1 MHSMTGYGRGEAE
14 GLGSHFQ
21 IDIKSVNHRYLDIG
35 VHMPGQLAA
44 LENLIR
50 RKLKDRL
57 GRGKVDIYL
66 SWKNEDNATGTLCYD
81 EQLAGQYIKHLRSL
95 ADTYDLSNQVN
106 AYQISRYPHVFSMEE
121 EPVDAESY
129 WPVVEEALNAALE
142 AFLRARSEEGEYLR
156 RDLKEKLQELTLHV
170 DAVRERYPVVMQ
182 EYEQKLTD
190 KLHTLIEDGKVDEG
204 RIAAELIL
212 VSDKLCTDEEV
223 VRLQSHIE
231 QMDQTL
237 DMDEQIGKKLDFLA
251 QEMNRESNT
260 ILSKTND
267 AETADHAIALKTIIE
282 KIREQIQN
290 IE

>member
-50 RKLKDRL
+50 RMLKDKV
-57 GRGKVDIYL
+57 GRGKVDVYL
-66 SWKNEDNATGTLCYD
+66 SWKTEESATGTLCYD
-81 EQLAGQYIKHLRSL
+81 EQLAGQYLEHLRSL
-95 ADTYDLSNQVN
+95 ADTYDLNDQIN
-106 AYQISRYPHVFSMEE
+106 AYQLSRYPHVFSMEE
-121 EPVDAESY
+121 EPVDAEEY
-129 WPVVEEALNAALE
+129 WPVVEQALSAALE
-142 AFLRARSEEGEYLR
+142 AFLRARSEEGAYLKK
-156 RDLKEKLQELTLHV
+156 DLQEKLAELTEHV
-170 DAVRERYPVVMQ
+170 EAVSERFPMVMK

-190 KLHTLIEDGKVDEG
+190 KLHTLIGEGQVDEG

-212 VSDKLCTDEEV
+212 TSDKLCTDEEI
-223 VRLQSHIE
+223 VRLRSHIE
-231 QMDQTL
+231 QMGQTL
-237 DMDEQIGKKLDFLA
+237 ELDEQIGKKLDFLA

>member
-50 RKLKDRL
+50 RVLKERL
-57 GRGKVDIYL
+57 GRGKVDVYL
-66 SWKNEDNATGTLCYD
+66 SWKNEESATGTLRYD
-81 EQLAGQYIKHLRSL
+81 EQLAGQYLEHLRAL
-95 ADTYDLSNQVN
+95 ADTYDLNDQIN
-106 AYQISRYPHVFSMEE
+106 AYQLSRYPHVFSMEE
-121 EPVDAESY
+121 EPVDAEAY
-129 WPVVEEALNAALE
+129 WPVVEQALAGALE
-142 AFLRARSEEGEYLR
+142 AFLRARSEEGAYLKK
-156 RDLKEKLQELTLHV
+156 DLQDKLAELTEHV
-170 DAVRERYPVVMQ
+170 EAVSERFPTVMK

-190 KLHTLIEDGKVDEG
+190 KLHTLIEEGQVDEG

-212 VSDKLCTDEEV
+212 TSDKLCTDEEI
-223 VRLQSHIE
+223 VRLRSHIE
-231 QMDQTL
+231 QMGQTL
-237 DMDEQIGKKLDFLA
+237 KLDEQIGKKLDFLA